1 MKILITLLLLFT
13 FCNAAKIDKF
23 ASEVG
28 YFRDYDSALK
38 TAKEQNKPIMLVV
51 VGDYCAWCKKFERK
65 ALKSPLIKKRVKQD
79 FIPVVIDNKR
89 DLGKYPKEFHTKL
102 LPTVYFINPNTGEKI
117 LRVLGYSRKTTFS
130 NTMDEAIKIYK
141 KKSL

>member
-1 MKILITLLLLFT
+1 MKIFITLLLLIT

-28 YFRDYDSALK
+28 YFRDYYSALK
-38 TAKEQNKPIMLVV
+38 IAKEQNKPVMLVV
-51 VGDYCAWCKKFERK
+51 VGDYCPWCKKFERK
-65 ALKSPLIKKRVKQD
+65 ALKSPLIRKRVKQY

-89 DLGKYPKEFHTKL
+89 DIGKYPKEFHTKL
-102 LPTVYFINPNTGEKI
+102 LPTVYFINQNTGEKI

-130 NTMDEAIKIYK
+130 NTMDEVIKTYK
-141 KKSL
+141 KKKL